1 MNEIDYIVD
10 LLTKYLEDKD
20 STTEDFVELCDKY
33 PFIKNLL
40 DEVEGKENLR
50 SAVQDYMLF
59 SEETAKYSEVRML
72 NRILK
77 GTNFSR
83 VGGRYKVRT
92 LWTYAGVACVLLLL
106 LGGFWK
112 IKMTNSKPEGDVAE
126 LTADFS
132 PGDNRAV
139 LQLADGKTIELSSG
153 HAGIVVGENLSYSDG
168 TLLTDDVSSNEAV
181 SQLVLT
187 TPKGGQYQVTLSDGT
202 KVWLN
207 AETKLSYPNKFPDKI
222 RLVEVQGEAYFEVA
236 KTNGKP
242 FIVQTANEKIEVLG
256 THFNVNNYANE
267 SFSTVSLIEGSV
279 KVGVMNKEPII
290 MKPGQQSIVQGGD
303 VRIQQMNA
311 GDVLAWKEGEFMFD
325 NENLESVA
333 RKLARWYNLEIE
345 VSAGLKNIS
354 IWGSISRYDNF
365 NKVLDIIKMTDKDIQ
380 FKVEGRRLRFMK

>member
-20 STTEDFVELCDKY
+20 STDEDFVKLCNNY
-33 PFIKNLL
+33 PFIKDLL
-40 DEVEGKENLR
+40 DELESKENLK

-59 SEETAKYSEVRML
+59 FEGRAKYSEERML
-72 NRILK
+72 NKILK
-77 GTNFSR
+77 ESNSSK
-83 VGGRYKVRT
+83 VGRRYNVRT
-92 LWTYAGVACVLLLL
+92 FWTYAGVASVLLVLFL
-106 LGGFWK
+106 GFWK
-112 IKMTNSKPEGDVAE
+112 IKLTNSEHTEDVFE
-126 LTADFS
+126 LTADFRA
-132 PGDNRAV
+132 GDNRAI
-139 LQLADGKTIELSSG
+139 LQLADGETIELSSG
-153 HAGIVVGENLSYSDG
+153 HEGIVVGDNLSYSDG
-168 TLLTDDVSSNEAV
+168 TLLVGNFESKETV

-207 AETKLSYPNKFPDKI
+207 AETKFIYPNRFTDRTRFVK
-222 RLVEVQGEAYFEVA
+222 VQGEAYFEVA
-236 KTNGKP
+236 KSDGKP

-267 SFSTVSLIEGSV
+267 SYSTVSLTEGSV
-279 KVGVMNKEPII
+279 KVGVVNKEPII
-290 MKPGQQSIVQGGD
+290 IKPGQQSVVEGGD
-303 VRIQQMNA
+303 VRVQQMNA
-311 GDVLAWKEGEFMFD
+311 DDVLAWKEGEFMFD

-333 RKLARWYNLEIE
+333 RKLARWYDLEIE

-380 FKVEGRRLRFMK
+380 FKVEGRRVRFMK